1 MSSPPVDEPTPAV
14 AFDALA
20 TVRRRCLLA
29 VLLERRDRSAAAGS
43 SAATE
48 TETDTGSA
56 PSSLSLATLATEI
69 ASLEAGQPIVSDDHC
84 THVHVSLVHVHL
96 PKLADAG
103 LVERDVA
110 TDGAGNGD
118 ETTVSLASHPLL
130 EGDWIRTLLESPVD
144 GGTGDDDLLD
154 RTCEALR
161 SARCRTVCRV
171 LARHR
176 GAVPVDDLAALV
188 AAREGDGDDD
198 RRLVDVTESEVRDVG
213 TDLAHNRLPAL
224 ADAGLVTYDR
234 DEAVAALATDA
245 PQWRTDWL
253 AASPLAPVAD
263 RLETASASPS
273 SEHAGSRRPEDASS
287 VPDGVRGEF
296 DVGTGRESDGDDER
310 DGSSADRTPSC
321 WAIDGAENIVA
332 RGHDIAA
339 GAEDELFVTVPDDG
353 ILQRQCLER
362 WRAAAERGV
371 DVYVG
376 SRSSQVRDTVRA
388 AVPDA
393 TVCEPRLDWLNFPVD
408 RVHHG
413 RVVFADRERVML
425 VTIEDGGADGSETDD
440 TPRVTAVT
448 GEGPENALAA
458 LVREHLGPRLDR
470 LESTREGRES
480 EETDGTPSPLPM

>member
-29 VLLERRDRSAAAGS
+29 VLLERRDRSVASES
-43 SAATE
+43 SAPTE
-48 TETDTGSA
+48 TGADAESATD
-56 PSSLSLATLATEI
+56 PLSLATLATEV
-69 ASLEAGQPIVSDDHC
+69 AALEAGQPIVSNDHC
-84 THVHVSLVHVHL
+84 SHVHVSLVHAHV
-96 PKLADAG
+96 PKLADVG
-103 LVERDVA
+103 LVERE
-110 TDGAGNGD
+110 TDGD
-118 ETTVSLASHPLL
+118 ETTVSLAAHPLL
-130 EGDWIRTLLESPVD
+130 EADWVRTLLESPVD
-144 GGTGDDDLLD
+144 GDIGDDDLLD
-154 RTCEALR
+154 RTCEVFR
-161 SARCRTVCRV
+161 SARCRTACRV

-176 GAVPVDDLAALV
+176 GAVPLDDLATLI
-188 AAREGDGDDD
+188 AAREGADD
-198 RRLVDVTESEVRDVG
+198 RRLVDVTEGEVRDVS
-213 TDLAHNRLPAL
+213 TDLEHGRLPAL

-234 DEAVAALATDA
+234 DAATAALATDA

-253 AASPLAPVAD
+253 AASPLAPIAD
-263 RLETASASPS
+263 RLETASTSLPS
-273 SEHAGSRRPEDASS
+273 ENSGSRRPEAASS

-296 DVGTGRESDGDDER
+296 DVDTGSESDDDER
-310 DGSSADRTPSC
+310 DGSGADGTPSC
-321 WAIDGAENIVA
+321 WAIDGAEPIVE
-332 RGHDIAA
+332 RGHNIAA

-353 ILQRQCLER
+353 ILQQQCLER
-362 WRAAAERGV
+362 WRAAADRGV

-376 SRSSQVRDTVRA
+376 SRSPQVRETVRA

-393 TVCEPRLDWLNFPVD
+393 TVCEPQLDWLNFPAD

-425 VTIEDGGADGSETDD
+425 VTIDDGGSNGSATDD
-440 TPRVTAVT
+440 TPSATAVT
-448 GEGPENALAA
+448 GEGPDNALVA